1 MTREITRYIASFW
14 MVLRDVFGY
23 CLVDSIASICVSLFA
38 LRPQL
43 KLMKEEGGWGQIDI
57 QPFLCKQTSD
67 DHISK

>member
-1 MTREITRYIASFW
+1 
-14 MVLRDVFGY
+14 MVLWDVFGY

-43 KLMKEEGGWGQIDI
+43 KLMNEEGGWGQIDI